1 MHSVVRRGRG
11 GNKYDVLMHSVVRRE
26 RRGNKYDVHSV
37 VTRRRT
43 DAKHLREEAN
53 TMSRSYTT
61 KRENRHAQKVQRV
74 FKAYNKTKQGKFAFD
89 DES

>member
-1 MHSVVRRGRG
+1 
-11 GNKYDVLMHSVVRRE
+11 
-26 RRGNKYDVHSV
+26 
-37 VTRRRT
+37 
-43 DAKHLREEAN
+43 
-53 TMSRSYTT
+53 MSRSYTT